1 MLAVFHNTNNLK
13 PTDMVNDADAPTKTV
28 QVAMETISVNIT
40 SITAISGNQGDVILV
55 SWVTDKDACKV
66 ADGFVLKIKQK
77 QDEKSPIY
85 RTVAI
90 PCDQR

>member
-1 MLAVFHNTNNLK
+1 
-13 PTDMVNDADAPTKTV
+13 MVNDADALTETV

-55 SWVTDKDACKV
+55 SWVTDKDACKA